1 MHCYN
6 RPQNKKGKQH
16 VPMRFS
22 DTPRV
27 RPSRSTTRNTTLFF
41 LSLFFCVFV
50 HYLVNEPIWNT
61 IGSLIKE
68 SRISNTNINKVQDVV
83 SNSDNE
89 NTINLADISVNVE
102 HTQREETPG
111 VVGSNNDDENTL
123 EKFLPKEVRSCS
135 KYMTNKK
142 RKKLATEF
150 VDKLDFDNINR
161 FVMFFGLNGSGNTWI
176 SSVLDASPNALIANE
191 INVLKMNVEKRN
203 IDKIFNL
210 LAGNSFLCGKYGRLH
225 NNTLPGLWQ
234 GKVRD
239 RINVIGDTKPGQNTK
254 ILLDKG
260 REPWKNTEH
269 ARRQIEY
276 FDKFLED
283 LEVEPRMIIVLRNPL
298 DLIATQVV
306 INRKEVVDEEI
317 ISTVFIRYRELMWAI
332 KNLGRSHQWHVVK
345 MEDFATNTEEE
356 LLRLCKFT
364 GIDCPAEMV
373 VKVVEKTQHQVP
385 PVQHMVSLTKD
396 QEKRVNIFTKE
407 NLSLYYK

>member
-1 MHCYN
+1 MGCYN
-6 RPQNKKGKQH
+6 RPQNKKRKQH
-16 VPMRFS
+16 VPMRITYS
-22 DTPRV
+22 PRV
-27 RPSRSTTRNTTLFF
+27 KPSRSTTKNTIFF
-41 LSLFFCVFV
+41 FVSLFFFV
-50 HYLVNEPIWNT
+50 LVNYLVDEPIWNT
-61 IGSLIKE
+61 IDSLIKE
-68 SRISNTNINKVQDVV
+68 SRIRNTNMIKVQDVV
-83 SNSDNE
+83 SNNDN
-89 NTINLADISVNVE
+89 DP
-102 HTQREETPG
+102 TQREETPG
-111 VVGSNNDDENTL
+111 VVGSNNDNEKTL

-150 VDKLDFDNINR
+150 VDKLDFDNIRR
-161 FVMFFGLNGSGNTWI
+161 FVMFFGMNGSGNTWI

-191 INVLKMNVEKRN
+191 INVLKLNDEKHN
-203 IDKIFNL
+203 FDKIFNL

-254 ILLDKG
+254 FLLDKG

-298 DLIATQVV
+298 DLISTQVV
-306 INRKEVVDEEI
+306 INKKEVVDEEI
-317 ISTVFIRYRELMWAI
+317 ISMVFIKYKELMWAI
-332 KNLGRSHQWHVVK
+332 KHLGRSHQWHVVK
-345 MEDFATNTEEE
+345 MEDFATNTKEE